1 MDVVFE
7 NADALL
13 ENAAEGG
20 VAWGQEAR
28 QQGNCTQKPRMWDGE
43 HRFGCSGDPR
53 ELGVRAWA
61 SAKDWV
67 LQGRGSS

>member
-1 MDVVFE
+1 MFE
-7 NADALL
+7 NADALR

-28 QQGNCTQKPRMWDGE
+28 KQGNCTQKPRMWAVE

-53 ELGVRAWA
+53 ELGVKVWA
-61 SAKDWV
+61 SAKDLP
-67 LQGRGSS
+67 LQGRGSA